1 MLHVFGKNP
10 TRALQRQFAA
20 LANFQ
25 EGRFQN
31 LGGVRFN
38 LGEAPMGKMLLDF
51 LRKPRTVTPSRLLPT
66 VRTNL
71 HQPATSLPTII
82 WFGHSSYLIQARG
95 LNILVDPV
103 FSGAAS
109 PVPFAVKAYPGAD
122 AYTVADLPPID
133 VLVLTHDHYDH
144 LDYATV
150 AQLRSN
156 VAQVVTPLGVGGH
169 LQVWGY
175 QPEQI
180 TELNWHETAEP
191 APGVRLTATPAQHM
205 SGRSLAPQRTLWA
218 SYVLQLDAY
227 RLFLGGDSGYGPHFR
242 AIGQQYGPFDVA
254 LLENGQYN
262 LSWQSIHCLPEE
274 TALAAQDLGARLLL
288 PVHWAKFTLAY
299 HPWNEPIQLV
309 LKAADAAG
317 LPVTVP
323 RIGQPYT
330 LGTPPLRE
338 EWWGFD

>member
-10 TRALQRQFAA
+10 AIESQRRFAG
-20 LANFQ
+20 LTNYQ
-25 EGRFQN
+25 NGRFQN
-31 LGGVRFN
+31 LGGVKFSV
-38 LGEAPMGKMLLDF
+38 GEAPMGKMLLDF
-51 LRKPRTVTPSRLLPT
+51 LRKPRTVTPSRPLPT
-66 VRTNL
+66 VQTDLR
-71 HQPATSLPTII
+71 HPATELPTII

-109 PVPFAVKAYPGAD
+109 PVSFAVKSYAGAD
-122 AYTVADLPPID
+122 AYTVADMPPID

-150 AQLRSN
+150 APLRGK
-156 VAQVVTPLGVGGH
+156 VKHVVTPLGVSGH
-169 LQVWGY
+169 LRAWGY
-175 QPEQI
+175 APEQL
-180 TELNWHETAEP
+180 TELNWHETTEP
-191 APGVRLTATPAQHM
+191 VPGVQLTATPAQHM
-205 SGRSLAPQRTLWA
+205 SGRSLKPQCTLWA
-218 SYVLQLDAY
+218 SYVLQLNEY

-242 AIGQQYGPFDVA
+242 AIGEQYGPFDVA

-262 LSWQSIHCLPEE
+262 PSWHAIHCLPEE
-274 TALAAQDLGARLLL
+274 TAQAAQDLGARLLL

-309 LKAADAAG
+309 LKASDAIG

-323 RIGQPYT
+323 RIGESYT
-330 LGTPPLRE
+330 LGTPPKRDA
-338 EWWGFD
+338 WWAFD